1 MRVEP
6 AAIRVAKHVVV
17 QHLVKVVETPSADYA
32 IFEILPSLVVPIMQP
47 STIELVKDFLLFI
60 G

>member
-32 IFEILPSLVVPIMQP
+32 IFEILP
-47 STIELVKDFLLFI
+47 
-60 G
+60 